1 VVVGGTSL
9 AGGAGGIG
17 GTIIG
22 VLLIGVL
29 NNLLNLLNIPAYTQ
43 LIVKGAII
51 VIAVLIHA
59 QLSRSRG
66 R

>member
-1 VVVGGTSL
+1 
-9 AGGAGGIG
+9 
-17 GTIIG
+17 

-59 QLSRSRG
+59 QLSRSKG